1 MNKKSNIIADE
12 ITEDGINK
20 KHFQENIK
28 ANESLKD
35 ILKLALKQTST
46 TTKQVLPKLANAVV
60 NYINEFKQHLDGKTK
75 TDEMMAL
82 LSRSELSKHC
92 YDLVGY
98 NRKDETNDLFE
109 KVVSRA
115 VRLAIMIVDYPTE
128 FAVDEKTNEV
138 FVMSKTLEPKV
149 EKKVKGSKVVS
160 KENNN
165 DESLLP
171 VSTYVVD
178 KMYKIK
184 YPTKSRNGKT
194 QDEKTLNNFKNITVD
209 MVKSFKKIIK
219 MSKRKDVKFFDV
231 VDDTTFESLEELKN
245 LLNSEDYQT
254 IRQFSVEYQVDYNGN
269 LELREA
275 ANQ

>member
-1 MNKKSNIIADE
+1 
-12 ITEDGINK
+12 
-20 KHFQENIK
+20 
-28 ANESLKD
+28 
-35 ILKLALKQTST
+35 
-46 TTKQVLPKLANAVV
+46 
-60 NYINEFKQHLDGKTK
+60 
-75 TDEMMAL
+75 
-82 LSRSELSKHC
+82 
-92 YDLVGY
+92 
-98 NRKDETNDLFE
+98 
-109 KVVSRA
+109 
-115 VRLAIMIVDYPTE
+115 MIVDYPTE

-160 KENNN
+160 KENNK

-209 MVKSFKKIIK
+209 MVKAFKKIIK

>member
-1 MNKKSNIIADE
+1 
-12 ITEDGINK
+12 
-20 KHFQENIK
+20 
-28 ANESLKD
+28 
-35 ILKLALKQTST
+35 
-46 TTKQVLPKLANAVV
+46 
-60 NYINEFKQHLDGKTK
+60 
-75 TDEMMAL
+75 MAL

-160 KENNN
+160 KENNK

>member
-1 MNKKSNIIADE
+1 
-12 ITEDGINK
+12 
-20 KHFQENIK
+20 
-28 ANESLKD
+28 
-35 ILKLALKQTST
+35 
-46 TTKQVLPKLANAVV
+46 
-60 NYINEFKQHLDGKTK
+60 
-75 TDEMMAL
+75 
-82 LSRSELSKHC
+82 
-92 YDLVGY
+92 
-98 NRKDETNDLFE
+98 
-109 KVVSRA
+109 
-115 VRLAIMIVDYPTE
+115 
-128 FAVDEKTNEV
+128 
-138 FVMSKTLEPKV
+138 MSKTLEPKV

-160 KENNN
+160 KENNK
-165 DESLLP
+165 DETLLP

>member
-1 MNKKSNIIADE
+1 
-12 ITEDGINK
+12 
-20 KHFQENIK
+20 
-28 ANESLKD
+28 
-35 ILKLALKQTST
+35 
-46 TTKQVLPKLANAVV
+46 
-60 NYINEFKQHLDGKTK
+60 
-75 TDEMMAL
+75 
-82 LSRSELSKHC
+82 
-92 YDLVGY
+92 
-98 NRKDETNDLFE
+98 
-109 KVVSRA
+109 
-115 VRLAIMIVDYPTE
+115 MIVDYPTE

-160 KENNN
+160 KENNK

-254 IRQFSVEYQVDYNGN
+254 IRQFSVEYQIDYNGN